1 MTTCVW
7 DGEFICAD
15 TRSMT
20 GSVIDQGPCQK
31 VFQKRGVFCA
41 ISGDLAEAFIVVQR
55 LLNPQKPTPDDVHL
69 VEEGDWQIML
79 VSETRAEYYGGTMLP
94 APMAAPFAIG
104 TGGNYALA
112 ALLAGKNGPQAI
124 RLACKMDACSGVEF
138 GIRKYKVREKDSSN
152 GLPKKE
158 NIRHT
163 NSRRANSKK
172 KKAS

>member
-20 GSVIDQGPCQK
+20 GAVIDQAPCQK
-31 VFQKRGVFCA
+31 IFQKNGVYCA
-41 ISGDLAEAFIVVQR
+41 VAGDLAEAVIVVKR
-55 LLNPQKPTPDDVHL
+55 LLNPQKPTPEDSHL
-69 VEEGDWQIML
+69 VEEGEWQVIL

-94 APMAAPFAIG
+94 APMSAPFAIG
-104 TGGNYALA
+104 TGGSFALA
-112 ALLAGKNGPQAI
+112 AMLAGKTGPQAI

-138 GIRKYKVREKDSSN
+138 GVRKYRVRKSKDSKH

-158 NIRHT
+158 NL
-163 NSRRANSKK
+163 
-172 KKAS
+172 